1 LIKQATSNPTENRI
15 PILDSYYMT
24 ADANQY
30 ILVKEIIRQSRKSD
44 DTYKDST
51 ILGYYGTIRAL
62 CDKVLKDS
70 IRDGIQSGA
79 LRSLREIVSEMD
91 ALTTRL
97 EAAVTL

>member
-1 LIKQATSNPTENRI
+1 MASQDTNSNAENRV

-30 ILVKEIIRQSRKSD
+30 VLTKEIIRQSRKSD
-44 DTYKDST
+44 DVYKDRT

-62 CDKVLKDS
+62 CDKVIKDS

-79 LRSLREIVSEMD
+79 LRSLREIVDEMD

-97 EAAVTL
+97 EDAIAF